1 MRHDANAFMYENY
14 KASEIGQEEEA
25 KDAASII
32 NVKLYEVAIF
42 FRVTQLCCVNREN
55 SWPCNW
61 SCFSSVIEQCNCTY
75 RKLIKEL

>member
-1 MRHDANAFMYENY
+1 MYENY

-42 FRVTQLCCVNREN
+42 F
-55 SWPCNW
+55 
-61 SCFSSVIEQCNCTY
+61 
-75 RKLIKEL
+75 